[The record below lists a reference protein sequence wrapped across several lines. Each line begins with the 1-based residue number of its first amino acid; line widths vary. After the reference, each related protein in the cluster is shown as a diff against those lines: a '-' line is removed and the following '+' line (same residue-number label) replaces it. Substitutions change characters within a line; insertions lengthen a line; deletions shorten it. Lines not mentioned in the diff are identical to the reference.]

1 MAPLI
6 YLDTHVAAW
15 LFAGRTDL
23 LPQAVR
29 ALLDEHDLLVS
40 PAVKL
45 ELQYLYEIQRA
56 AEPARVVIETLERDL
71 GLKVCDLPF
80 PGVVDIAVGQDWTRD
95 PFDRLIVS
103 QAMLRGVALITK
115 DRNIRNH
122 FPKAVWAAKTSEQ
135 SPLRGN
141 RGIEQ

>member
-1 MAPLI
+1 MASLI

-29 ALLDEHDLLVS
+29 TLLDEHDLLIS

-45 ELQYLYEIQRA
+45 ELQYLYEIGRT
-56 AEPARVVIETLERDL
+56 AEPARVVIDTLRSEL
-71 GLKVCDLPF
+71 GLRVCDLPF
-80 PGVVDIAVGQDWTRD
+80 GAVIEVAVDQAWTRD

-103 QAMLRGVALITK
+103 QAMLRGTTLVTK
-115 DRNIRNH
+115 DKPIRDH
-122 FPKAVWAAKTSEQ
+122 FPKATWGE
-135 SPLRGN
+135 
-141 RGIEQ
+141 